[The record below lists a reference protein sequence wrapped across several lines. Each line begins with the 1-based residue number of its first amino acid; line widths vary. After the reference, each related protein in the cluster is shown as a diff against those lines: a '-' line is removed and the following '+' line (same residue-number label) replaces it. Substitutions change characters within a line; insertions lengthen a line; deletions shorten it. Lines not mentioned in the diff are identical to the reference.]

1 MNTDATCISRPVSRK
16 HELKTWPEFFVPV
29 LDGRKTFE
37 IRKNDRDFQ
46 VGDCLELYEWHPKV
60 EAYTGRA
67 TVRYVSYITAFGQ
80 YPGYVVMGLST
91 TRPATPNPPSATA
104 GE

>member
-1 MNTDATCISRPVSRK
+1 MNSRLGLSSLFPFS
-16 HELKTWPEFFVPV
+16 
-29 LDGRKTFE
+29 
-37 IRKNDRDFQ
+37 
-46 VGDCLELYEWHPKV
+46 KV